1 MTLWTKGSW
10 GTGDGAA
17 IDGRLS
23 LMPGP
28 SRACTQEHWWLQM
41 PSWACAQALQYFL
54 VLLIYES
61 IWVNIRKMEREV
73 NTMFGKESPNYG

>member
-10 GTGDGAA
+10 GTGGGAA

-23 LMPGP
+23 LMPRP
-28 SRACTQEHWWLQM
+28 SRTCTQEHWWLQM